1 MGTLAFCDRPALI
14 PYRQSHEYKI
24 TTTKYIKLEHNNGY
38 IKYSN
43 QNLDVTRATT
53 LPNHALLYSDD
64 VDRWAVRSTIEV
76 PSLNRVRNRTLAF
89 VNNPSLSETTM
100 NWEPL
105 NRVLN
110 RCPMCWVCDR
120 SKAASISSKMYIGA
134 GLNWSRD
141 MINDKAMRDLEDA
154 TSV

>member
-1 MGTLAFCDRPALI
+1 MGTYNTA
-14 PYRQSHEYKI
+14 
-24 TTTKYIKLEHNNGY
+24 
-38 IKYSN
+38 
-43 QNLDVTRATT
+43 TRAEHAKTF
-53 LPNHALLYSDD
+53 PNHALLYNDEA
-64 VDRWAVRSTIEV
+64 DRWAVRSTIEV

-141 MINDKAMRDLEDA
+141 MINDKAMRDLGDA